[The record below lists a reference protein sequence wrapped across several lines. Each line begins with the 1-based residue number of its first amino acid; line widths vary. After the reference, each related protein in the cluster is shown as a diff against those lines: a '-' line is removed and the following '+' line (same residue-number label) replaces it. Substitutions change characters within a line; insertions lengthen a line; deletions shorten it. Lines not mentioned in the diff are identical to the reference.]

1 MNESWTDARD
11 FMTGRTRRVV
21 LEITRR
27 PIDDDDDDMLTD
39 IRSAIFALAAE

>member
-11 FMTGRTRRVV
+11 FMTGRTHRVV

-27 PIDDDDDDMLTD
+27 PIDDDMLTV